1 MANAIAEKAD
11 SCKKSLKRMKVKKI
25 VKTIDSQGGYSGFSQ
40 LKIDK
45 NFYNLFLKKEGISDF
60 EPDFRYDSS
69 ETPINSNS
77 NKKLLLLNQEVR
89 NKREE
94 NLVQKEK
101 DWEINIEPLK
111 EYGLNMGHIKDIMD
125 FKLLDIAVVQESI
138 YHFAYALETK
148 KEQYDDPIRV
158 FVGRLCKGKGWF
170 ETSYVS
176 EQDRALK
183 QLVLIKKQEKKE
195 RDKIINELVEIEYED
210 WKEEMTE
217 AEKQKIEN
225 NFPKEAK
232 TGHSVV
238 KNFYWKEYFAKEI
251 IVPRLEKEG
260 VLTKKEVNNGS

>member
-1 MANAIAEKAD
+1 MKRNGVLKTVEIIDGRNGGSKYEIDEKFYKNY
-11 SCKKSLKRMKVKKI
+11 KKSIKI
-25 VKTIDSQGGYSGFSQ
+25 NEK
-40 LKIDK
+40 
-45 NFYNLFLKKEGISDF
+45 FLLL
-60 EPDFRYDSS
+60 
-69 ETPINSNS
+69 NNNS
-77 NKKLLLLNQEVR
+77 NKKLLLLDEEAG

-101 DWEINIEPLK
+101 DWKINIGPLK

-125 FKLLDIAVVQESI
+125 FKLLDITVVQESI

-195 RDKIINELVEIEYED
+195 RERIINELVEIEYED
-210 WKEEMTE
+210 WKEEQTE
-217 AEKQKIEN
+217 TDKQKIEN

-260 VLTKKEVNNGS
+260 VLTKKGGE